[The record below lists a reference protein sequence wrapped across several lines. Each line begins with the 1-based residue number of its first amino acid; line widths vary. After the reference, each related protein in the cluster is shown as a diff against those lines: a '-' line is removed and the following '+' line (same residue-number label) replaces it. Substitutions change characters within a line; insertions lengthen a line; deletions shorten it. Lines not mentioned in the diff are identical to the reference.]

1 MAANPPSRDTK
12 KLRSETLRMINQLD
26 NIFHAMAYKQ
36 KTEGM
41 YTGIDGLE
49 GDDNSAWLKWVALAR
64 EQVDRAEK
72 TGTGFVTDETRNN
85 ISLSGEQVPQSV
97 KGLVSSIESQIKEM
111 NDNYKTTHPKPT
123 EGPSPT
129 VPPDPNADPQGDGAN
144 DDGQSNI
151 PSYYGRCLAKRTGH
165 GHEDEP
171 CMVHLGK
178 DGVCQYHG
186 GSNAFTDESPVVIA

>member
-1 MAANPPSRDTK
+1 MAANPPSQYTK
-12 KLRSETLRMINQLD
+12 SLRSETLRMIDRVD

-36 KTEGM
+36 KTEHM

-85 ISLSGEQVPQSV
+85 ISLSGEQVPQTV
-97 KGLVSSIESQIKEM
+97 KGLVSSIESQIHEM
-111 NDNYKTTHPKPT
+111 NVNYKTTHPKK
-123 EGPSPT
+123 T
-129 VPPDPNADPQGDGAN
+129 VGTPAVKPEPKADHQGDEGN
-144 DDGQSNI
+144 NYVPSNI
-151 PSYYGRCLAKRTGH
+151 PSFYGRCLAARTGH
-165 GHEDEP
+165 GHEGEP
-171 CMVHLGK
+171 CRVHLGK